1 MFTNFHNTIISNR
14 VIHSEER
21 YKYIGT
27 FSLILVFIVSNKF
40 LSFSTQFRINNQFQA
55 VEIFAGTF
63 PAKISIN
70 NSEANL
76 IVCTLL
82 GAH

>member
-1 MFTNFHNTIISNR
+1 MLS
-14 VIHSEER
+14 
-21 YKYIGT
+21 K
-27 FSLILVFIVSNKF
+27 KF
-40 LSFSTQFRINNQFQA
+40 LLSTEFAIDNQFEA

-76 IVCTLL
+76 IVCALL